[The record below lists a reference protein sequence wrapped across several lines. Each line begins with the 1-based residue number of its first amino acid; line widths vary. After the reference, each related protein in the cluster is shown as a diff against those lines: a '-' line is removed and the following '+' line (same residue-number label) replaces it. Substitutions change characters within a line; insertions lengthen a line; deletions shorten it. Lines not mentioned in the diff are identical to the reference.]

1 LSCLFRCFVTG
12 SASRRPGQRY
22 SGFAFTPLLSSTT
35 PRTIARLAHE
45 IGKIARNDGSYP
57 TSVAALSVH
66 RLSVRSD
73 PLPCFYELGLAV
85 IAQGSKQVTLGEQV
99 MSLGPGQS
107 LLTTVDLPVLAQIT
121 GADPAEPFLGLTL
134 KLDAR
139 SIVQLAAQMEL
150 PPLPREQA
158 PGAVSLSPLDRPLLD
173 AMVRLLQ
180 LHDEPQLGA
189 SLAPLIQQEILLRL
203 LSSPHGPY
211 LRQLVAAGSPSH
223 QIAQAMAWLKQNF
236 VHDVMMDELAS
247 RVHMSPSTFRLHFR
261 NLAGMSPLQYQKQL
275 RLQEALLLMLNQS
288 LDASSTAARVGYES
302 ASQFSRDYSRLF
314 GAPSQR
320 DIKRM
325 HQQQRQPAGGA

>member
-1 LSCLFRCFVTG
+1 M
-12 SASRRPGQRY
+12 
-22 SGFAFTPLLSSTT
+22 
-35 PRTIARLAHE
+35 TIARLAQE
-45 IGKIARNDGSYP
+45 IGKIARNDGSHP
-57 TSVAALSVH
+57 TAVASLSVH
-66 RLSVRSD
+66 RLSARSD

-85 IAQGSKQVTLGEQV
+85 IAQGAKQVTLGEQV

-121 GADPAEPFLGLTL
+121 RADLAEPFLGLML

-139 SIVQLAAQMEL
+139 HILQLATQL
-150 PPLPREQA
+150 PALPREQA
-158 PGAVSLSPLDRPLLD
+158 SGAVSLSPLDQPLLD

-180 LHDEPQLGA
+180 LQDEPQLCT
-189 SLAPLIQQEILLRL
+189 SLAPLIQQEILVRL
-203 LSSPHGPY
+203 LSGPHGPY

-236 VHDVMMDELAS
+236 VHDVLMDELAA

-275 RLQEALLLMLNQS
+275 RLQEARLLMLNQA
-288 LDASSTAARVGYES
+288 LDAGSTAARVGYES

-314 GAPSQR
+314 GAPPQR
-320 DIKRM
+320 DIQRM
-325 HQQQRQPAGGA
+325 RRLPAGGA

>member
-1 LSCLFRCFVTG
+1 M
-12 SASRRPGQRY
+12 
-22 SGFAFTPLLSSTT
+22 
-35 PRTIARLAHE
+35 TIARLAQE
-45 IGKIARNDGSYP
+45 IGKIARTDGSHP
-57 TSVAALSVH
+57 SAVAALSVH
-66 RLSVRSD
+66 RLSARSD

-85 IAQGSKQVTLGEQV
+85 IAQGAKQVTLGEQV

-121 GADPAEPFLGLTL
+121 RADLAEPFLGLML

-139 SIVQLAAQMEL
+139 NILQLAAQL
-150 PPLPREQA
+150 PALPREQA
-158 PGAVSLSPLDRPLLD
+158 SGAVSLSPLDQPLLD

-180 LHDEPQLGA
+180 LQDEPQLRA
-189 SLAPLIQQEILLRL
+189 SLAPLIEQEILVRL

-236 VHDVMMDELAS
+236 VHDVLMDELAE

-275 RLQEALLLMLNQS
+275 RLQEARLLMLNQA
-288 LDASSTAARVGYES
+288 LDAGSTAARVGYES

-314 GAPSQR
+314 GAPPQR
-320 DIKRM
+320 DIQRM
-325 HQQQRQPAGGA
+325 RRLPAGGA